1 VRIRLLGSLRVEH
14 EGNPVAVSGA
24 MQLAVLFRLAVDA
37 GSAVSYRAIAEDV
50 WSTDVPENAKA
61 ALQSIVSRLRPQL
74 PPGSIESTVG
84 GYRLAIGRDDVD
96 ALVFS
101 DLVAR
106 AVSAKSP
113 ELAQQALALWTGEP
127 WVPSVFFDWF
137 ERDLRR
143 DHAAAIALARHGATA
158 GTASPAASPAPS
170 PSTEPTQAR
179 ARGNVPAPVTAL
191 VGRES
196 ELAAVT
202 AQLRS
207 SRLVTV
213 IGPGGAG
220 KTRLAVEAAGLQ
232 HGALL
237 VEFAPVSADEL
248 VSAVLAAT
256 GRELR
261 TADAPSEPV
270 GARERV
276 LEALA
281 GRDVL
286 LVLDNCEHVIDAAA
300 RLADDL
306 LAALPALRI
315 LATSR
320 EPLGIPGE
328 AFVALGSLDHPAEA
342 AIGEL
347 TAEQLGEYPAVELF
361 RQRAAA
367 ANGGSAVDPATAARV
382 CARLD
387 GLPLAIELAAARLRT
402 MTADEVL
409 AGLEDRFTLL
419 TGGYR
424 TALPRHQTLR
434 AMIDW
439 SWSLLGPDER
449 RALARLAV
457 FPAGIDSGDT
467 ARLARAMGL
476 ASASVFD
483 SLVDK
488 SLLTRSRGRFR
499 ALETIRE
506 YGIERLAE
514 SDELADARSAQARY
528 LTTRAA
534 EYDRLLR
541 GPRIFEAIAWFDSE
555 EDNISAALRYTTS
568 TGMAEEAVTLGIA
581 CGWYWTIRDRQ
592 DDVRAWFAVIMPLAN
607 GLQSE
612 SARLVNLLAPVVAA
626 FSGAYDPASGDD
638 RMRESPEVLAALE
651 DARSAEPA
659 RAGANELLQV
669 LPPLLEAFSA
679 GERGAEW
686 MLNVELPHGEDL
698 GLDPWPCALLH
709 VMAAALAQNSGDI
722 AKLGVESELAVRQ
735 FEQIGDLWGLAL
747 AQQMRSEWLA
757 LNGRLDEA
765 LATAGASTG
774 NMRHI
779 TSEWDLAQQQGLAIS
794 LLTRLGR
801 LDEARQRADDLLAEA
816 EANGNAPTVL
826 QALLLRVSVDVLD
839 RDLPAA
845 QARLARFDSL
855 VGAWQHMPGQLAAL
869 AEVFR
874 SSVAILAGDTDA
886 AELALRDAA
895 DAALATHDH
904 PIIGSV
910 ALGFGG
916 LALARGDVEA
926 AVRALDLSTAIIG
939 AYNADD
945 LQVIAIERAAAQHG
959 IERGGSG
966 GPSRPMPSRTVALET
981 LKQLTV

>member
-50 WSTDVPENAKA
+50 WSADAPENAKA
-61 ALQSIVSRLRPQL
+61 ALQSIVSRLRSQL

-84 GYRLAIGRDDVD
+84 GYRLAIGRSDVD

-106 AVSAKSP
+106 AASAKNA
-113 ELAQQALALWTGEP
+113 ELAAEALALWTGEP
-127 WVPSVFFDWF
+127 WVPSVDFDWF

-143 DHAAAIALARHGATA
+143 DHAAAVALAGTGGAPGA
-158 GTASPAASPAPS
+158 APAAGPPTAEPPAPVR
-170 PSTEPTQAR
+170 P
-179 ARGNVPAPVTAL
+179 RGNVPAPLTAL

-202 AQLRS
+202 AQLVS
-207 SRLVTV
+207 SRLVTIV
-213 IGPGGAG
+213 GPGGAG
-220 KTRLAVEAAGLQ
+220 KTRLALEAAGR
-232 HGALL
+232 HAGALL

-248 VSAVLAAT
+248 LSAVLAAT

-276 LEALA
+276 LDALA
-281 GRDVL
+281 GRETL
-286 LVLDNCEHVIDAAA
+286 LVFDNCEHVIDAAA

-306 LAALPALRI
+306 LAALPSLRI

-328 AFVALGSLDHPAEA
+328 AFVALGSLDHPAETV
-342 AIGEL
+342 IDQL
-347 TAEQLGEYPAVELF
+347 TPEQLSGFSAIELF

-367 ANGGSAVDPATAARV
+367 ANGGSAVDLATAARV

-402 MTADEVL
+402 MTSDEVL

-419 TGGYR
+419 TGGFR

-439 SWSLLGPDER
+439 SWSLLAPDEQ

-514 SDELADARSAQARY
+514 NDELADARDSQARY

-541 GPRIFEAIAWFDSE
+541 GPRIFDAIAWFDSE
-555 EDNISAALRYTTS
+555 EDNISAALRYTTG
-568 TGMAEEAVTLGIA
+568 TGMAEEAVTLGVA

-592 DDVRAWFAVIMPLAN
+592 DDVRGWFALIMPLAD
-607 GLQSE
+607 GLDTDG
-612 SARLVNLLAPVVAA
+612 ARLTRLLAPVVAA
-626 FSGAYDPASGDD
+626 FSGSYDAVSGGDG
-638 RMRESPEVLAALE
+638 MRESPEVLAAL
-651 DARSAEPA
+651 DAARTVEPA
-659 RAGANELLQV
+659 GAGANELLQV
-669 LPPLLEAFSA
+669 LPPLLHAFSTA
-679 GERGAEW
+679 ARGAEW
-686 MLNVELPHGEDL
+686 MLDVTLPHGEDL

-709 VMAAALAQNSGDI
+709 VIAAALAQNRGDI
-722 AKLGVESELAVRQ
+722 DTLGTESHLAVQQ

-757 LNGRLDEA
+757 LNRRLDEA
-765 LATAGASTG
+765 LAIAAASTA

-779 TSEWDLAQQQGLAIS
+779 TSEWDLAQQQGLSIT

-801 LDEARQRADDLLAEA
+801 VDEARLRADGLLAQA
-816 EANGNAPTVL
+816 DANGNAPTVL
-826 QALLLRVSVDVLD
+826 QAILLRVGVDVLD

-855 VGAWQHMPGQLAAL
+855 VGTWQHMPGQLAAI
-869 AEVFR
+869 AEVLR

-886 AELALRDAA
+886 AERALRDAA

-910 ALGFGG
+910 ALGFGS
-916 LALARGDVEA
+916 LALAKGDVEA

-959 IERGGSG
+959 IERGGAG
-966 GPSRPMPSRTVALET
+966 GPSRSTLSRSAALRMLE
-981 LKQLTV
+981 QLTV

>member
-14 EGNPVAVSGA
+14 DGTPVAVSGA

-37 GSAVSYRAIAEDV
+37 GSAVSYRAIAEDI
-50 WSTDVPENAKA
+50 WSTDAPENAKA
-61 ALQSIVSRLRPQL
+61 ALQSIVSRLRSQL
-74 PPGSIESTVG
+74 PPGSIESAVG
-84 GYRLAIGRDDVD
+84 GYRLAVARDDVD

-106 AVSAKSP
+106 AVSAKSS
-113 ELAQQALALWTGEP
+113 ELAAEALALWTGEP
-127 WVPSVFFDWF
+127 WVPSVDFDWF

-143 DHAAAIALARHGATA
+143 DHVAATALAESGRGASA
-158 GTASPAASPAPS
+158 PVPGAPAPGSPAATTPARP
-170 PSTEPTQAR
+170 
-179 ARGNVPAPVTAL
+179 RGNVPAPLTAL
-191 VGRES
+191 VGREN
-196 ELAAVT
+196 ELAAVA
-202 AQLRS
+202 AQLNA

-213 IGPGGAG
+213 VGPGGAG
-220 KTRLAVEAAGLQ
+220 KTRLAVEAAGRRPA
-232 HGALL
+232 ALL
-237 VEFAPVSADEL
+237 VEFAPVGADEL

-261 TADAPSEPV
+261 TADAPNEPV
-270 GARERV
+270 TARERV

-281 GRDVL
+281 GREVL

-300 RLADDL
+300 RLAADL

-328 AFVALGSLDHPAEA
+328 AFVALGSLDHPAESL
-342 AIGEL
+342 IGDL
-347 TAEQLGEYPAVELF
+347 TAQQLGGYAAVELF
-361 RQRAAA
+361 RQRASA
-367 ANGGSAVDPATAARV
+367 ANSGSSVDLATAARV

-439 SWSLLGPDER
+439 SWSLLTADEQH
-449 RALARLAV
+449 ALARLAV
-457 FPAGIDSGDT
+457 FPAGIDAGDT

-514 SDELADARSAQARY
+514 SGELADAREAQARY
-528 LTTRAA
+528 LTRRAG
-534 EYDRLLR
+534 EFDRLLR

-555 EDNISAALRYTTS
+555 EDNISSALRYTTS
-568 TGMAEEAVTLGIA
+568 TGMAAEAVALGVS

-592 DDVRAWFAVIMPLAN
+592 DDVRSWFAVILPLAA
-607 GLQSE
+607 GLDSE
-612 SARLVNLLAPVVAA
+612 GARLIGLLAPVVAA
-626 FSGAYDPASGDD
+626 FSGTAGSDNGED
-638 RMRESPEVLAALE
+638 RVRESPEVLAALE
-651 DARSAEPA
+651 AARKVEPA
-659 RAGANELLQV
+659 GAGANELLQV
-669 LPPLLEAFSA
+669 LPPLLEAFA
-679 GERGAEW
+679 TAVRGAEW
-686 MLNVELPHGEDL
+686 MITVSLPHGEDL

-709 VMAAALAQNSGDI
+709 VVAAALAQNRGDI
-722 AKLGVESELAVRQ
+722 ETLGVESQLAVQQ
-735 FEQIGDLWGLAL
+735 FERIGDLWGLAL

-765 LATAGASTG
+765 LAIAAASTG

-779 TSEWDLAQQQGLAIS
+779 TSEWDLAQQQGLAIT

-816 EANGNAPTVL
+816 DANGNAPTVL

-839 RDLPAA
+839 RDLAA
-845 QARLARFDSL
+845 ARARMARFDSL
-855 VGAWQHMPGQLAAL
+855 VGSWPHMPGQLAAV

-886 AELALRDAA
+886 AENALRAA
-895 DAALATHDH
+895 AAAALATQDH

-910 ALGFGG
+910 ALGFGS
-916 LALARGDVEA
+916 LALAKGDVPA
-926 AVRALDLSTAIIG
+926 AVRALDLSTAIVG

-945 LQVIAIERAAAQHG
+945 LQVIAIERAAARHG
-959 IERGGSG
+959 IERGAAAA
-966 GPSRPMPSRTVALET
+966 PSRSTLSRSAALDT
-981 LKQLTV
+981 LKQLSA

>member
-1 VRIRLLGSLRVEH
+1 
-14 EGNPVAVSGA
+14 

-37 GSAVSYRAIAEDV
+37 GTSVSYRAIAEDV
-50 WSTDVPENAKA
+50 WSTDEPENAKA
-61 ALQSIVSRLRPQL
+61 ALQSIVSRLRGQL

-106 AVSAKSP
+106 ALNAKSP
-113 ELAQQALALWTGEP
+113 ELAREALALWTGEP
-127 WVPSVFFDWF
+127 WVPSVDFDWF
-137 ERDLRR
+137 ERDLHR
-143 DHAAAIALARHGATA
+143 DHAAAVALTREPREPVPTPIV
-158 GTASPAASPAPS
+158 PAAP
-170 PSTEPTQAR
+170 
-179 ARGNVPAPVTAL
+179 RGNLPVPLTAL
-191 VGRES
+191 VGREQ
-196 ELAAVT
+196 ELAAVS
-202 AQLRS
+202 AQLGA
-207 SRLVTV
+207 SRLVTI

-232 HGALL
+232 SGALL
-237 VEFAPVSADEL
+237 VEFAPVSSEEL
-248 VSAVLAAT
+248 LSAVLAAT

-281 GRDVL
+281 GREAL

-306 LAALPALRI
+306 LSALPGLSI

-328 AFVALGSLDHPAEA
+328 AFVALGSLAHPTSADIQTLASEQLAEYA
-342 AIGEL
+342 AI
-347 TAEQLGEYPAVELF
+347 ELF

-367 ANGGSAVDPATAARV
+367 ANGGLPVDLTIAARI

-387 GLPLAIELAAARLRT
+387 GLPLALELAAARLRT
-402 MTADEVL
+402 MSVAEVL

-419 TGGYR
+419 TGGFR

-434 AMIDW
+434 SMIDW
-439 SWSLLGPDER
+439 SWSLLTADEQR
-449 RALARLAV
+449 GLARVAV

-467 ARLARAMGL
+467 ARLAAVFGIS
-476 ASASVFD
+476 SASVFD

-488 SLLTRSRGRFR
+488 SLLARSRGRFR

-514 SDELADARSAQARY
+514 SDELADARESQVRY
-528 LTTRAA
+528 AASRAA

-555 EDNISAALRYTTS
+555 EDNISAALRYATS
-568 TGMAEEAVTLGIA
+568 TGMAEAAVALATA

-592 DDVRAWFAVIMPLAN
+592 DDVRGWFGVITPMAE
-607 GLQSE
+607 GLDSE
-612 SARLVNLLAPVVAA
+612 GARLISLLAPVVAA
-626 FSGAYDPASGDD
+626 FTGSTPSDDIDPL
-638 RMRESPEVLAALE
+638 RETPEVLAAMVQAQT
-651 DARSAEPA
+651 DVPA
-659 RAGANELLQV
+659 RAGENELLQV
-669 LPPLLEAFSA
+669 LPPLLSAFA
-679 GERGAEW
+679 VAARGAEW
-686 MLNVELPHGEDL
+686 MVNVTVPNGEDL

-709 VMAAALAQNSGDI
+709 VIGAALSQNRGDI
-722 AKLGVESELAVRQ
+722 ATLGTESELAVRQ

-757 LNGRLDEA
+757 LNGRLEDA
-765 LATAGASTG
+765 LAISAASTE

-779 TSEWDLAQQQGLAIS
+779 TSEWDLAQQRGLAIN
-794 LLTRLGR
+794 LLGRLGR
-801 LDEARQRADDLLAEA
+801 HDEARQRADELLAQA
-816 EANGNAPTVL
+816 DAAGNSRTVL
-826 QALLLRVSVDVLD
+826 QALLWRLGVDLID

-845 QARLARFDSL
+845 EARLARFDAL
-855 VGAWQHMPGQLAAL
+855 VSAWPAMPGQLAAM
-869 AEVFR
+869 AETLR
-874 SSVAILAGDTDA
+874 ASVAILAGDTDA
-886 AELALRDAA
+886 AERALRAAA
-895 DAALATHDH
+895 DAALATYDH

-910 ALGFGG
+910 ALGFGA
-916 LALARGDVEA
+916 LALAKGDVAE
-926 AVRALDLSTAIIG
+926 AVRALDVATAILG
-939 AYNADD
+939 TYPATD
-945 LQVIAIERAAAQHG
+945 LQVIAIERAAAING
-959 IERGGSG
+959 VERGEAVA
-966 GPSRPMPSRTVALET
+966 PSRSDALER
-981 LKQLTV
+981 LKQLTS